1 MSGNNPSAE
10 DRVEGQPSTRS
21 LRDLSGLIIDG
32 KYRLEKRIGKGGMG
46 AVYAAR
52 HTKFNK
58 QLAIKVLSQDLVD
71 DANSYNRFVN
81 EANTTGILKHPNI
94 VSVSDFG
101 QTDDGIVY
109 LVMEYV
115 DGISLRQLL
124 DKEGRLSID
133 RSMLFCRQI
142 CDAIS
147 LAHKCNVI
155 HRDLKPDNVMIE
167 TINNR
172 EIARVLD
179 FGIAKLKDTTQNMT
193 KTGNVLGTPHYMSP
207 EQCSAGVIDHRS
219 DIYSLGVMIYE
230 MLAGRLPFDGPTP
243 VAVVVQ
249 HVTKDPP
256 VLHEIADVPEP
267 ISKVVMRALEK
278 EPSRRQ
284 QTAEDLIEQL
294 EAAVEILDI
303 PETATAKMPVP
314 VQPQEWRAV
323 FKGPLEN
330 TEEGRLKVLEGLQK
344 RLNFSYSKASE
355 LLQQAPAIVKRSNSQ
370 KEVSEIAEKLRAIG
384 ADVKV
389 EPIVDPAQKMTKAIA
404 PPENRETKEV
414 NSETSTALDPLLV
427 TGNEMMVYM
436 SKRLREK
443 SETVEI
449 SKPEPSSSSEKETVA
464 VEPPTQHAPKVG
476 QATTAVDISNL
487 WFIDINGTLYENMT
501 EEDVEAWIR
510 SSRLRVTYKARK
522 GNGIW
527 RELGAIPQFR
537 KVFQEVSP
545 HIFEPVVALDPE
557 ETRGSGSRNFLTQM
571 VKLAGVVLA
580 LYVIVGFAMQYWQR
594 KLLVDELE
602 IVLKSPKTSIY
613 TLPTLVRN
621 SIKNRDLD
629 VPDENIHIIANPPE
643 KKVTVRVDYS
653 RSILAIPLRYQ
664 ALAEHTGMEL
674 TIDDLARVAEGRV
687 EIVGIS
693 PSEVSK
699 YKQKQ
704 LEMQAAA
711 RLAGYRGEPETV
723 REYEAMLQLLK
734 ECEDGLK
741 AFDVTSIDE
750 DGRKVLPSTV
760 KIRDREYTRE
770 ALQYYLEDVKIKVGD
785 LERLLKEQREKK
797 IQEEAKK

>member
-1 MSGNNPSAE
+1 MSGDNSSAE
-10 DRVEGQPSTRS
+10 DRAQPSVS
-21 LRDLSGLIIDG
+21 LRDLSGLIIDK

-46 AVYAAR
+46 AVYAAS
-52 HTKFNK
+52 HTNFNK
-58 QLAIKVLSQDLVD
+58 RLAIKVLSQDLVD
-71 DANSYNRFVN
+71 DATSYNRFVN
-81 EANTTGILKHPNI
+81 EANTTGSLKHPNI

-101 QTDDGIVY
+101 QTDEGIVY

-124 DKEGRLSID
+124 DREGRLSLE
-133 RSMLFCRQI
+133 RTLYFCRQI

-167 TINNR
+167 SINNR

-256 VLHEIADVPEP
+256 LLHEVADVPEP
-267 ISKVVMRALEK
+267 VSRVVMRALEK

-294 EAAVEILDI
+294 EAAVEIS
-303 PETATAKMPVP
+303 AMPGAAVSK
-314 VQPQEWRAV
+314 VAEKNQVQEWRAV
-323 FKGPLEN
+323 FKGPMEN
-330 TEEGRLKVLEGLQK
+330 NDEGRLRVLEGMQK
-344 RLNFSYSKASE
+344 RLNFSYSKAKEILES
-355 LLQQAPAIVKRSNSQ
+355 APAIVKRSTS
-370 KEVSEIAEKLRAIG
+370 KKDVEAIAEKLRAIG
-384 ADVKV
+384 GDVKV
-389 EPIVDPAQKMTKAIA
+389 EPVVEPSQKVTKAISSS
-404 PPENRETKEV
+404 EQRETTEV
-414 NSETSTALDPLLV
+414 SNETSSLDPLLV
-427 TGNEMMVYM
+427 TGNEMMEYM
-436 SKRLREK
+436 SKHLKERKDR
-443 SETVEI
+443 SETVAI
-449 SKPEPSSSSEKETVA
+449 SVSETTSSSEKETVQ
-464 VEPPTQHAPKVG
+464 VEVKSTTHHTSKLG

-487 WFIDINGTLYENMT
+487 WFIDINGMLYENMT
-501 EEDVEAWIR
+501 EQEVEAWIR
-510 SSRLRVTYKARK
+510 SSRLRIAHKARK
-522 GNGIW
+522 GNGVW
-527 RELGAIPQFR
+527 RELGTIPQFR
-537 KVFQEVSP
+537 KVFQEVNP
-545 HIFEPVVALDPE
+545 HIFEPSVAVDPE
-557 ETRGSGSRNFLTQM
+557 GVREGSSQFLVRM
-571 VKLAGVVLA
+571 AKLVGVVLVV
-580 LYVIVGFAMQYWQR
+580 YVVVGFIIQYWQR
-594 KLLVDELE
+594 TLLVNEFE
-602 IVLKSPKTSIY
+602 IILKSPKTSIY
-613 TLPTLVRN
+613 TLPRLIRN
-621 SIKNRDLD
+621 SIRNRGLE
-629 VPDENIHIIANPPE
+629 VPDDNIHIIANPPE
-643 KKVTVRVDYS
+643 KKVTVRVEY
-653 RSILAIPLRYQ
+653 RLSILGIPLRYE

-674 TIDDLARVAEGRV
+674 TIDDLARVAKDEV

-693 PSEVSK
+693 PTEVAK

-711 RLAGYRGEPETV
+711 RLASYKGEPETL
-723 REYEAMLQLLK
+723 REYEAMLKLLR
-734 ECEDGLK
+734 ECEDGMK

-750 DGRKVLPSTV
+750 DGRKVLPNTV
-760 KIRDREYTRE
+760 KIRDRDYKRE
-770 ALQYYLEDVKIKVGD
+770 ELQLYLEEVKIKVGD

>member
-1 MSGNNPSAE
+1 MSGDPTAE
-10 DRVEGQPSTRS
+10 DRVEGQPSPRS

-101 QTDDGIVY
+101 QTDEGIVY

-115 DGISLRQLL
+115 DGVSLRQLL
-124 DKEGRLSID
+124 DREGRLNPE
-133 RSMLFCRQI
+133 RTLQFCRQI

-147 LAHKCNVI
+147 LAHKCNII
-155 HRDLKPDNVMIE
+155 HRDLKPDNIMIE
-167 TINNR
+167 SINNR
-172 EIARVLD
+172 EIVRVLD
-179 FGIAKLKDTTQNMT
+179 FGIAKLKDATQGMT

-230 MLAGRLPFDGPTP
+230 MLAGRVPFDGPTP

-256 VLHEIADVPEP
+256 ILHEIADVAAP
-267 ISKVVMRALEK
+267 ISTVVMRALEK
-278 EPSRRQ
+278 DPNRRQ
-284 QTAEDLIEQL
+284 QTAEDLIQQL
-294 EAAVEILDI
+294 EAAFEMSAM
-303 PETATAKMPVP
+303 PETAAVKMPVP
-314 VQPQEWRAV
+314 VQAQEWRAI

-330 TEEGRLKVLEGLQK
+330 TEDGKLRVLEGMQK
-344 RLNFSYSKASE
+344 RLNIAYSKAVE
-355 LLQQAPAIVKRSNSQ
+355 ILENAPAIVKRSTSQ
-370 KEVSEIAEKLRAIG
+370 KEVSELAEKLRAIG

-389 EPIVDPAQKMTKAIA
+389 EPVVDPAQKVTKSI
-404 PPENRETKEV
+404 PSTENRETTSV
-414 NSETSTALDPLLV
+414 NNETSTAIDPLLV
-427 TGNEMMVYM
+427 TGVEMMDYM
-436 SKRLREK
+436 SKKLKER

-449 SKPEPSSSSEKETVA
+449 STAKTSSSSEKETVQ
-464 VEPPTQHAPKVG
+464 VEAKSPTQHTPL
-476 QATTAVDISNL
+476 ATTAVDISNL
-487 WFIDINGTLYENMT
+487 WFIDINGMLYENMS
-501 EEDVEAWIR
+501 EQEVEAWIR
-510 SSRLRVTYKARK
+510 SGRLRVGYKARK

-537 KVFQEVSP
+537 SIFQEINP
-545 HIFEPVVALDPE
+545 HIFDPIVAVDPE
-557 ETRGSGSRNFLTQM
+557 EAREGSGRKFLMRM
-571 VKLAGVVLA
+571 VKLTGVVMVVYIA
-580 LYVIVGFAMQYWQR
+580 VSFVTQYWQR
-594 KLLVDELE
+594 KLLVNELE
-602 IVLKSPKTSIY
+602 IILRSPKTSIY

-621 SIKNRDLD
+621 SIQNRGLS

-643 KKVTVRVDYS
+643 KRVTVRVDY
-653 RSILAIPLRYQ
+653 RLSILGIPLRYQ
-664 ALAEHTGMEL
+664 ALAEHIGMDL
-674 TIDDLARVAEGRV
+674 TIDDLARVPEDKV

-693 PSEVSK
+693 SSEVAK
-699 YKQKQ
+699 YKQRQ

-711 RLAGYRGEPETV
+711 RLIGYRGEPETV
-723 REYEAMLQLLK
+723 REYDAILKLFK
-734 ECEDGLK
+734 ECEEAMK

-750 DGRKVLPSTV
+750 DGRKVLPNTV

-770 ALQYYLEDVKIKVGD
+770 ALQYYLQELKIKLDD